1 MLAFPLL
8 PDKKGSAAVSDRA
21 KLSSPELGLVI
32 PHPVQF
38 KYTFVVIAAL
48 SCHLVACG
56 TTPLSTNSSP
66 APKATATPVYNK
78 QSGQL
83 EQLVSDSNGDGKVD
97 TRAFMEGRTLRRIE
111 VDRNGDGAADR
122 FEFYGETPP
131 ERVVPNSPTGRAEIE
146 RVEESNGPDKQITR
160 REFYERGEL
169 ARVEDDSNSDGRLDR
184 WELYDAGVLARIDM
198 DLKGSGF
205 PTRRLVYR
213 RDGSIDRV
221 EVDPDGSGNWR
232 EAPPASTPDD
242 DER

>member
-1 MLAFPLL
+1 MF
-8 PDKKGSAAVSDRA
+8 VSERA
-21 KLSSPELGLVI
+21 KLSPHELGLVI
-32 PHPVQF
+32 PFPVQF
-38 KYTFVVIAAL
+38 SRSVAAVGVL
-48 SCHLVACG
+48 ASQLIACG
-56 TTPLSTNSSP
+56 SPPPSTNSSP
-66 APKATATPVYNK
+66 ASTATASPVYNK

-83 EQLVSDSNGDGKVD
+83 EQLVSDSNGDGKID

-111 VDRNGDGAADR
+111 VDRNSDGAPDR
-122 FEFYGETPP
+122 FEFYGEAPP

-169 ARVEDDSNSDGRLDR
+169 ARVEDDSNNDGRLDR
-184 WELYDAGVLARIDM
+184 WELYDAGVLARIDL

-221 EVDPDGSGNWR
+221 EVDPDGSGAWR
-232 EAPPASTPDD
+232 EAPPASNP
-242 DER
+242 R